1 MVADLPTRLQQMLHE
16 AGPRGITSDYLG
28 DDVAQR
34 VGTMLVQMR
43 KAGKA
48 WSCVMRD
55 KNRGVRFFET
65 EAWRDEYLRV
75 KANERKPT
83 FGRKKILGGAKPIV
97 FERNARV
104 ITPPHVKVQYIG
116 HGGAALRT
124 GTHASEE

>member
-1 MVADLPTRLQQMLHE
+1 MTDLHTRLQQMLHD

-34 VGTMLVQMR
+34 VGTMLVQWR
-43 KAGKA
+43 QAGKA
-48 WSCVMRD
+48 FSCVMQG

-83 FGRKKILGGAKPIV
+83 FGRKKIPGGAAVTFRPDAAVVWPAHI
-97 FERNARV
+97 
-104 ITPPHVKVQYIG
+104 KVQSIG
-116 HGGAALRT
+116 HGGASLRT

>member
-1 MVADLPTRLQQMLHE
+1 MTDLTTRLQQMLHE

-34 VGTMLVQMR
+34 VSTMPVQWR

-48 WSCVMRD
+48 FSCVMRD

-65 EAWRDEYLRV
+65 EAWRDEYLRA
-75 KANERKPT
+75 KADERKPS
-83 FGRKKILGGAKPIV
+83 FGRKKIPGGAKPIV
-97 FERNARV
+97 FERNALV

-116 HGGAALRT
+116 HGGASLRT